1 MKTKPSR
8 ATKTTLCLFLIAFFL
23 AATAA
28 LFLAACSPPPD
39 PRTTPISAATP
50 DDFAAWKNAAYEKL
64 SSAEQDEFDQ
74 CINQIRLEI
83 RTRNEA
89 GSGDAVAQA
98 LCDRV
103 NAKTIREVLI
113 MSYTSETEWI
123 PKELER
129 QRATLAKTDA
139 VLDGPGSDSSK
150 VGARAFRVAVVDAI
164 DKLEA
169 RLAKAKSRLKELQK
183 DAAAP

>member
-1 MKTKPSR
+1 MKIKTFR
-8 ATKTTLCLFLIAFFL
+8 ATTTTLCLFLIATAGLFF
-23 AATAA
+23 
-28 LFLAACSPPPD
+28 AACSPPTD
-39 PRTTPISAATP
+39 PRTAPISAIAP
-50 DDFAAWKNAAYEKL
+50 DDFAAWKNTAFEIL
-64 SSAEQDEFDQ
+64 TPAERDEFDQ
-74 CINQIRLEI
+74 CINQIRLGI

-89 GSGDAVAQA
+89 SGDAAVAQA
-98 LCDRV
+98 LCDRI

-113 MSYTSETEWI
+113 MSYASETEWI

-129 QRATLAKTDA
+129 QRATLAQTDA

-169 RLAKAKSRLKELQK
+169 KLAKAKARLEELIK
-183 DAAAP
+183 G

>member
-1 MKTKPSR
+1 
-8 ATKTTLCLFLIAFFL
+8 
-23 AATAA
+23 
-28 LFLAACSPPPD
+28 
-39 PRTTPISAATP
+39 
-50 DDFAAWKNAAYEKL
+50 
-64 SSAEQDEFDQ
+64 
-74 CINQIRLEI
+74 
-83 RTRNEA
+83 
-89 GSGDAVAQA
+89 
-98 LCDRV
+98 
-103 NAKTIREVLI
+103 LI